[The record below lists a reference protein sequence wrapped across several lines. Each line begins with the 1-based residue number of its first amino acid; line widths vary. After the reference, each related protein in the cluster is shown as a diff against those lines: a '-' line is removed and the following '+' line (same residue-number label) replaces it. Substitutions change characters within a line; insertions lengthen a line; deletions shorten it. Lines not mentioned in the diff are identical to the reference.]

1 MSEGDEVST
10 DELRVKI
17 ELYEEQLSKLGGED
31 HDLRN
36 MLENVL
42 NVTRELVRTREER
55 TREERTEKVESE
67 NGLGAEES
75 NNEEL
80 NKEELNKEETTLR
93 VGSVVE
99 VQGGSRVYA
108 GVITATHDPP
118 ESTGIEVTVKYYEYE
133 GEVGLKW
140 ENLVP
145 LPPSDVSILARKD
158 TYFYRKWKGQGKY
171 SGDQQY
177 YDCTIEELTMHG
189 AMVIWTCIAAMR
201 QLKAYWKLIWALA
214 TTKCMS

>member
-10 DELRVKI
+10 DELRMKI
-17 ELYEEQLSKLGGED
+17 ELYEEQLSKLGDGSSGEG
-31 HDLRN
+31 LRT

-42 NVTRELVRTREER
+42 KVTRELVRSREER

-80 NKEELNKEETTLR
+80 NKEETTLR
-93 VGSVVE
+93 VGSIVE

-145 LPPSDVSILARKD
+145 LSPSDVSILARKD
-158 TYFYRKWKGQGKY
+158 PYFYRKWKGQGKY

-189 AMVIWTCIAAMR
+189 ASMR
-201 QLKAYWKLIWALA
+201 KG
-214 TTKCMS
+214 CPSG